1 MCGITGYVGY
11 RQASQVLLDCLK
23 RLEYRGYD
31 SAGICVAED
40 GLSVVKRVGEIRH
53 LEEAMPEIQGNAGI
67 GHTRWATHG
76 GVTKENAHPH
86 VSCSGDIAIVH
97 NGIIENFAALRDELE
112 AEGHAFAS
120 ETDSEVIAHL
130 IEEAYDGSLDDAV
143 RTAVS
148 HLRGSYALVAVARQ
162 EPDTVVAVR
171 KESPLVVGIGD
182 SENFISSDVPAF
194 LEYTS
199 RVMYLEDGEVCVIRR
214 DDVAVSDM
222 NGHLVDKDVQTVD
235 WSVENAEKGG
245 YRHFMLKEI
254 HEQPATIADT
264 LRGRI
269 GEIAPLIDLNGLPV
283 DDVDSVTIVA
293 CGTSYYAG
301 MVGKYL
307 LEELA
312 DLPVIT
318 ELSSEYRYFGAKRGL
333 VVAVSQSGETA
344 DTLGAVQAAQR
355 QGCRTLAV
363 TNVEGSTITRIA
375 DAVMLTRCG
384 PEIGVAATKTF
395 TAQVA
400 TLMLLGLYIG
410 LERGVLTED
419 EMHEYATC
427 LRDVP
432 AALEQVLDRDDIV
445 DVAAWLQDYDSI
457 FYIGRGRDYPLALE
471 GALKLKEISYIHA
484 EGFAAGELK
493 HGPFALLTEE
503 TPVVAI
509 VTPGQVYDK
518 MIANIGEIKARDAPV
533 VAIAPDDDTEIDKY
547 ADHVIRYP
555 ATPEIVGCFPI
566 AVALQLLA
574 YHVADRRGCS
584 IDKPRNLAKSVT
596 VE

>member
-1 MCGITGYVGY
+1 MCGITGYIGY
-11 RQASQVLLDCLK
+11 RTASAVLLDCLK

-31 SAGICVAED
+31 SAGICVVQDE
-40 GLSVVKRVGEIRH
+40 LSVVKKVGEIQQ
-53 LEEAMPEIQGNAGI
+53 LEKAMPDLPGSVGI

-76 GVTKENAHPH
+76 GVTEGNAHPH
-86 VSCSGDIAIVH
+86 LSCENDIAIVH
-97 NGIIENFAALRDELE
+97 NGIIENFASLREELQE
-112 AEGHAFAS
+112 NGHVFSS
-120 ETDSEVIAHL
+120 ETDSEIIAHL
-130 IEEAYDGSLDDAV
+130 IEDNYDGSLEEAV
-143 RTAVS
+143 RAAVS
-148 HLRGSYALVAVARQ
+148 RLQGSYAIVAVAKQ
-162 EPDTVVAVR
+162 EPDKVVAVR
-171 KESPLVVGIGD
+171 RESPLVVGIGD

-194 LEYTS
+194 LEYTK
-199 RVMYLEDGEVCVIRR
+199 RVMYLEDDELCVLH
-214 DDVAVSDM
+214 SD
-222 NGHLVDKDVQTVD
+222 GVTISAADGTPIEKEVQTVD
-235 WSVENAEKGG
+235 WGIEDAEKGG
-245 YRHFMLKEI
+245 YPHFMLKEI

-269 GEIAPLIDLNGLPV
+269 GEIHPLIDLNGLPV
-283 DDVDSVTIVA
+283 YDVDTITIVA

-301 MVGKYL
+301 LVGKYL
-307 LEELA
+307 LEELTG
-312 DLPVIT
+312 LTVTT
-318 ELSSEYRYFGAKRGL
+318 ELSSEYRYYGTKRGL

-344 DTLGAVQAAQR
+344 DTLGAVKEAQK
-355 QGCRTLAV
+355 QGCTTLAV
-363 TNVEGSTITRIA
+363 TNVEGSSITRTA
-375 DAVMLTRCG
+375 DITMLTRCG

-400 TLMLLGLYIG
+400 TLMLLGLHIG

-419 EMHEYATC
+419 EMHEYAAQ

-432 AALEQVLDRDDIV
+432 AAIEEVVDMDDMT

-493 HGPFALLTEE
+493 HGPFALLTPD

-509 VTPGQVYDK
+509 LTPGPIYDK

-533 VAIAPDDDTEIDKY
+533 VAVAPADDAEIDKY
-547 ADHVIRYP
+547 VDRVIRYP
-555 ATPEIVGCFPI
+555 AVPDIVGCFPI

-574 YHVADRRGCS
+574 YHVAEKRECS

>member
-1 MCGITGYVGY
+1 VDGFALDRSVLDDVDEVVDRLVILGIH
-11 RQASQVLLDCLK
+11 L
-23 RLEYRGYD
+23 
-31 SAGICVAED
+31 
-40 GLSVVKRVGEIRH
+40 VVKQVGDIQH
-53 LEEAMPEIQGNAGI
+53 LEDVMPDLSGSTGI
-67 GHTRWATHG
+67 AHTRWATHG
-76 GVTKENAHPH
+76 GVTEENAHPH
-86 VSCSGDIAIVH
+86 LSCNGDVAIVH
-97 NGIIENFAALRDELE
+97 NGIIENFAALRDELRE
-112 AEGHAFAS
+112 NGHAFTS
-120 ETDSEVIAHL
+120 DTDSEVIAHL
-130 IEEAYDGSLDDAV
+130 IEDAYDGSLEEAVRDAV
-143 RTAVS
+143 SR
-148 HLRGSYALVAVARQ
+148 LQGSYAVVAVARQ
-162 EPDTVVAVR
+162 EPDKIVAIR
-171 KESPLVVGIGD
+171 RESPLVVGVGD

-199 RVMYLEDGEVCVIRR
+199 RVIYLEDDEICVLQR
-214 DDVAVSDM
+214 DSIAISDAD
-222 NGHLVDKDVQTVD
+222 GAPVKKKIQTVN
-235 WSVENAEKGG
+235 WNVEDAAKGG
-245 YRHFMLKEI
+245 YPHFMLKEI
-254 HEQPATIADT
+254 HEQPSTIADT

-269 GEIAPLIDLNGLPV
+269 GEIDPLIDLNGLPV

-307 LEELA
+307 LEQLTG
-312 DLPVIT
+312 LPVIM
-318 ELSSEYRYFGAKRGL
+318 ELSSEYRYYGPKRGL

-344 DTLGAVQAAQR
+344 DTLGAVKAAR
-355 QGCRTLAV
+355 REGCTTLAV
-363 TNVEGSTITRIA
+363 TNVEGSSITRA
-375 DAVMLTRCG
+375 VDATMLTRCG

-400 TLMLLGLYIG
+400 TLMLLGLHIG
-410 LERGVLTED
+410 IQQGTLTGD
-419 EMHEYATC
+419 EMHEYATQ

-432 AALEQVLDRDDIV
+432 AALEQVLDRDDVV
-445 DVAAWLQDYDSI
+445 DVAAWLQNYDSI

-493 HGPFALLTEE
+493 HGPFALLTER

-518 MIANIGEIKARDAPV
+518 MVTNIGEIKARDAPV
-533 VAIAPDDDTEIDKY
+533 VAVAPDDDGEIDKY
-547 ADHVIRYP
+547 ADHVVRYP
-555 ATPEIVGCFPI
+555 VTSDIVGCFPV

-574 YHVADRRGCS
+574 YHVADGRGCA

>member
-1 MCGITGYVGY
+1 MCGITGYIGY
-11 RQASQVLLDCLK
+11 RQASQVLLECLK

-31 SAGICVAED
+31 SAGICVAGED
-40 GLSVVKRVGEIRH
+40 LSVVKQVGDIQH
-53 LEEAMPEIQGNAGI
+53 LEDVMPDLSGSTGI
-67 GHTRWATHG
+67 AHTRWATHG
-76 GVTKENAHPH
+76 GVTEENAHPH
-86 VSCSGDIAIVH
+86 LSCNGDVAIVH
-97 NGIIENFAALRDELE
+97 NGIIENFAALRDELQE
-112 AEGHAFAS
+112 NGHAFTS
-120 ETDSEVIAHL
+120 DTDSEIIAHL
-130 IEEAYDGSLDDAV
+130 IEDAYDSSLEEAVRDAV
-143 RTAVS
+143 SR
-148 HLRGSYALVAVARQ
+148 LQGSYAVVAVARQ
-162 EPDTVVAVR
+162 EPDKVVAIR
-171 KESPLVVGIGD
+171 RESPLVVGVGD

-199 RVMYLEDGEVCVIRR
+199 RVIYLEDDEICVLQR
-214 DDVAVSDM
+214 DSIAISDTD
-222 NGHLVDKDVQTVD
+222 GAPVKKKIQTVN
-235 WSVENAEKGG
+235 WNVEDAAKGG
-245 YRHFMLKEI
+245 YPHFMLKEI
-254 HEQPATIADT
+254 HEQPSTIADT

-269 GEIAPLIDLNGLPV
+269 GEIDPLIDLNGLPV

-307 LEELA
+307 LEQLTG
-312 DLPVIT
+312 LPVIM
-318 ELSSEYRYFGAKRGL
+318 ELSSEYRYYGPKRGL

-344 DTLGAVQAAQR
+344 DTLGAVKAAR
-355 QGCRTLAV
+355 REGCTTLAV
-363 TNVEGSTITRIA
+363 TNVEGSSITRA
-375 DAVMLTRCG
+375 VDATMLTRCG

-400 TLMLLGLYIG
+400 TLMLLGLHIG
-410 LERGVLTED
+410 IQQGALTGD
-419 EMHEYATC
+419 EMHEYAAQ

-432 AALEQVLDRDDIV
+432 AALEQVLDRDDVV

-457 FYIGRGRDYPLALE
+457 FYIGRGRDYPLAME

-493 HGPFALLTEE
+493 HGPFALLTER

-509 VTPGQVYDK
+509 VTPGLVYDK

-533 VAIAPDDDTEIDKY
+533 VAIASDDDTEIDKY
-547 ADHVIRYP
+547 ADRVIRYP
-555 ATPEIVGCFPI
+555 ATPDIVGCFPV

-574 YHVADRRGCS
+574 YHVADRRGCA